1 MSLSKENQRV
11 SARVPAHV
19 YDTLAEAA
27 GLMGATLNQFLVQ
40 SALEKAQEVIEG
52 ERLIKM
58 TTRSANTFFDAI
70 ENPPAPNKK
79 LRNAIKK
86 YNKSSLNAKN

>member
-1 MSLSKENQRV
+1 MSISKENQRV

-19 YDTLAEAA
+19 YDTLTEAA

-40 SALEKAQEVIEG
+40 SALEKAQEVIES

-58 TTRSANTFFDAI
+58 TTRSAYTFFDAL

-79 LRNAIKK
+79 LRNAIKNYK
-86 YNKSSLNAKN
+86 RSSLNAKN

>member
-1 MSLSKENQRV
+1 
-11 SARVPAHV
+11 V

-40 SALEKAQEVIEG
+40 SALEKAREVIES
-52 ERLIKM
+52 EHLIKM

-70 ENPPAPNKK
+70 ENPPTPNKRLK
-79 LRNAIKK
+79 SAIKSYK
-86 YNKSSLNAKN
+86 RSSLNVKN